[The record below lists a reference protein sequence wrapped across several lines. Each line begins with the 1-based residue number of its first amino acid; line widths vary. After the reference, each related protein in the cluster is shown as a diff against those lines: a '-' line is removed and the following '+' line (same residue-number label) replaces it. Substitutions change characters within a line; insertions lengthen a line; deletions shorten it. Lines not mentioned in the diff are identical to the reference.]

1 MGRGDDAQGS
11 AAPLLPLM
19 TTPAYGLDE
28 VMKDALERVRR
39 LSGASLAA
47 LPMWEC
53 WNTRY

>member
-1 MGRGDDAQGS
+1 
-11 AAPLLPLM
+11 M